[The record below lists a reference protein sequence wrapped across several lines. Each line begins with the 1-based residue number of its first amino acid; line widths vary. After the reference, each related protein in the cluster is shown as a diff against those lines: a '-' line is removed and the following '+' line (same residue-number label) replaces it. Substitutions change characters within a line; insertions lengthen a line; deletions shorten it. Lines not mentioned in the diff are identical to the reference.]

1 MKTFFLSLFFF
12 LGGSLI
18 FAQNVL
24 LKGSV
29 GDGKSPLPEATL
41 SVEGQEVHATSDE
54 AGNFQFSLP
63 KGFYILDIH
72 AKGYRSQR
80 MDIELT
86 NNLTLPTITLQKE
99 LMAQGE
105 HTVGN
110 TINLSDEELDD
121 EEGSPEMISG
131 FLQSS
136 QDLYFRRSSFDFSPV
151 FYRPRG
157 YQSNAATVLVNGAT
171 GED

>member
-41 SVEGQEVHATSDE
+41 SVEGQEVHITSDG

-80 MDIELT
+80 MNIELT
-86 NNLTLPTITLQKE
+86 DNLTLAYHNPFKKNLWLRVNILSEIQSIS
-99 LMAQGE
+99 LM
-105 HTVGN
+105 
-110 TINLSDEELDD
+110 
-121 EEGSPEMISG
+121 
-131 FLQSS
+131 
-136 QDLYFRRSSFDFSPV
+136 RSSMTKKV
-151 FYRPRG
+151 ALR
-157 YQSNAATVLVNGAT
+157 
-171 GED
+171 